1 MNGLRGKMLKIK
13 RMDQLKNKVEKIASA
28 MKKIQ
33 EAANSEINSD
43 DEYLQVCG
51 AMLAVTR
58 NMYVEALGSHGA
70 ARMFQEV
77 ADTFMIQEELLEEF
91 YFDEKPTI
99 H

>member
-1 MNGLRGKMLKIK
+1 MRKKQMELLKS
-13 RMDQLKNKVEKIASA
+13 KVDKIASA
-28 MKKIQ
+28 MKKFEEVAQ
-33 EAANSEINSD
+33 SEINNNE
-43 DEYLQVCG
+43 EYLQVCG

-77 ADTFMIQEELLEEF
+77 ANTFMIQEELIDEF
-91 YFDEKPTI
+91 YTEEEPTI

>member
-1 MNGLRGKMLKIK
+1 MELLKS
-13 RMDQLKNKVEKIASA
+13 KVEKIASA
-28 MKKIQ
+28 MKKI
-33 EAANSEINSD
+33 EDVAYSEINNNE
-43 DEYLQVCG
+43 EYLQVCG

-77 ADTFMIQEELLEEF
+77 ANTFMVQEELLQQF
-91 YFDEKPTI
+91 YPDEYPTI

>member
-43 DEYLQVCG
+43 EEYLQV
-51 AMLAVTR
+51 
-58 NMYVEALGSHGA
+58 
-70 ARMFQEV
+70 
-77 ADTFMIQEELLEEF
+77 
-91 YFDEKPTI
+91 
-99 H
+99 

>member
-1 MNGLRGKMLKIK
+1 
-13 RMDQLKNKVEKIASA
+13 
-28 MKKIQ
+28 
-33 EAANSEINSD
+33 
-43 DEYLQVCG
+43 
-51 AMLAVTR
+51 MLAVTR

-91 YFDEKPTI
+91 YFDEKQTI

>member
-1 MNGLRGKMLKIK
+1 ME
-13 RMDQLKNKVEKIASA
+13 QLKNKVAKIASA
-28 MKKIQ
+28 MKKIE
-33 EAANSEINSD
+33 EAASSEINSD

-77 ADTFMIQEELLEEF
+77 ANTFMIQEELIDEF
-91 YFDEKPTI
+91 YTEEEPTI